1 MVEGSKTATVYR
13 LKKSEDEMNA
23 TMSMMEVSRLTSGN
37 AAGADGMFTV
47 DTFENTDGWG
57 YQHTTVMEDFAMHIL
72 EGTPLLAPGS
82 DGING
87 VNLAN
92 ATLLSSWLGK
102 EVENPVDEDLY
113 LAELNKRIAEEGKF
127 PTR

>member
-1 MVEGSKTATVYR
+1 MVEGSKTATIYR
-13 LKKSEDEMNA
+13 LKKNEDELNA
-23 TMSMMEVSRLTSGN
+23 TMSMMEVARLTSGN
-37 AAGADGMFTV
+37 SAGANEMYDIE
-47 DTFENTDGWG
+47 TFENVDGWG
-57 YQHTTVMEDFAMHIL
+57 YQHTTVMENFALHIL
-72 EGTPLLAPGS
+72 TGSPLLAPGT

-92 ATLLSSWLGK
+92 AILLSSWLGK

-113 LAELNKRIAEEGKF
+113 LQELNKKIAEEGKF